1 MKNLTTVLSE
11 FSIKEKKILS
21 NHFSNVE
28 DNVFAITTPR
38 QVDRGALMS
47 RYSRTDKSMRRI
59 FLDEFLQNK
68 NRGEEFYNRVLLEY
82 GDDSVAELGEAQ
94 IAIEG
99 LSNIAVKKIEDR
111 RIGLSYLE
119 KSSRYVAWNK
129 KINGQYRFYRE
140 PVLMKSKFGDL
151 YLDTCNFSFEVYS
164 KNIEPMIKYIREKYP
179 IQKYTFKDSK
189 EGTEKSF
196 SKLKE
201 ENDIKSAN
209 MIYNGS
215 TKAKALDILRGLLPA
230 STLTNV
236 GITGNGRA
244 FEYLLTILA
253 SSGLEEEQDLASKIK
268 KELDTTIK
276 AFVRRADDKYGK
288 AFQNYLQQL
297 KKTSKIVAKEIK
309 PKIISGV
316 RTQLVDYESEKIA
329 IDKIITSIIYE
340 QSPSTS
346 YNIIMQQ
353 VKKLSDEKKR
363 KIINTFTKLRKNRR
377 HRPSR
382 AFESVY
388 YTFDLLNNFGMFR
401 DFHRHRALTLERQ
414 LLTTDHGYNIPNEI
428 KILGIEKDYRECMVK
443 TKQTFDKIRKKYPEQ
458 GQYVVNFA
466 YNYPYFMK
474 FNLREACHLIELRT
488 VPQGHI
494 DYRRVAQQMF
504 KEINRVHPD
513 LSKIMKFVDLKEYDL
528 ERFESEKRSEEKR
541 KNLKK

>member
-1 MKNLTTVLSE
+1 LSE

-21 NHFSNVE
+21 EHFSNT
-28 DNVFAITTPR
+28 DGDVFAIITPK

-47 RYSRTDKSMRRI
+47 RYSRTNKSMRRI
-59 FLDEFLQNK
+59 FLDEFLKNK
-68 NRGEEFYNRVLLEY
+68 TRGEEFYNRVLLEY

-129 KINGQYRFYRE
+129 KEKGKYRFHRE
-140 PVLMKSKFGDL
+140 SEIMKSRFADM
-151 YLDTCNFSFEVYS
+151 YEETCNFSFDVYS
-164 KNIEPMIKYIREKYP
+164 KNIEPMINYVREKYP
-179 IQKYTFKDSK
+179 IEKYSFKDSTDGK
-189 EGTEKSF
+189 EKLF
-196 SKLKE
+196 SKLK
-201 ENDIKSAN
+201 NDGDIKSAN
-209 MIYNGS
+209 MIYKGS

-244 FEYLLTILA
+244 FEYLLTVLG
-253 SSGLEEEQDLASKIK
+253 SSELKEERDLASKIK

-276 AFVRRADDKYGK
+276 SFVRRADDKYGK
-288 AFQNYLQQL
+288 AFQNYL
-297 KKTSKIVAKEIK
+297 KDIKNKSKSITLKEIK
-309 PKIISGV
+309 FKPRTGV
-316 RTQLVDYESEKIA
+316 ITNLVDYELEKIA
-329 IDKIITSIIYE
+329 MDKIITSIFYE

-346 YNIIMQQ
+346 YQNILKQ
-353 VKKLSDEKKR
+353 VKKISKEKKI
-363 KIINTFTKLRKNRR
+363 KIINEFVKLRTNRR
-377 HRPSR
+377 HKPSR
-382 AFESVY
+382 AFENIY
-388 YTFDLLNNFGMFR
+388 YTFDLCNNFGMFR

-428 KILGIEKDYRECMVK
+428 KILGIEKDFKDSMNK
-443 TKQTFDKIRKKYPEQ
+443 TKETFDKIRKKHPEQ

-488 VPQGHI
+488 VPQGHV
-494 DYRRVAQQMF
+494 DYRKVAQQMF
-504 KEINRVHPD
+504 KQINKVHPN

-528 ERFESEKRSEEKR
+528 ERFESEKRIEAKR
-541 KNLKK
+541 KKLKK

>member
-1 MKNLTTVLSE
+1 LSE
-11 FSIKEKKILS
+11 FTIKEKKILS
-21 NHFSNVE
+21 DHFSNS
-28 DNVFAITTPR
+28 DGDVFAIITPR

-59 FLDEFLQNK
+59 FLEEFLKNK
-68 NRGEEFYNRVLLEY
+68 SRGEEFYNRVLLEY

-129 KINGQYRFYRE
+129 KTNGQYRFYKE
-140 PVLMKSKFGDL
+140 PELMKSKFADL
-151 YLDTCNFSFEVYS
+151 YLETCNFSFDIYS
-164 KNIEPMIKYIREKYP
+164 KNIEPMINYVREKYP
-179 IQKYTFKDSK
+179 IEKYSFKDSTDGK
-189 EGTEKSF
+189 EKEF
-196 SKLKE
+196 SKIKNE
-201 ENDIKSAN
+201 SDIKSAN
-209 MIYNGS
+209 MIYKGS

-244 FEYLLTILA
+244 FEYLLTVLG
-253 SSGLEEEQDLASKIK
+253 SSELREEQDLASKIK

-276 AFVRRADDKYGK
+276 SFVRRADDKYGK
-288 AFQNYLQQL
+288 ALQKYLKEL
-297 KKTSKIVAKEIK
+297 KTTSRKIAHKEIK
-309 PKIISGV
+309 AKIISG
-316 RTQLVDYESEKIA
+316 TNTKLVDYEPESDA
-329 IDKIITSIIYE
+329 INKIITGILYE

-346 YNIIMQQ
+346 YDNILSQ
-353 VKKLSDEKKR
+353 VKKIPKEKKK
-363 KIINTFTKLRKNRR
+363 KIIETFVNLRTNRR

-382 AFESVY
+382 AFENVY

-414 LLTTDHGYNIPNEI
+414 LLTTDHGYNIPKEI
-428 KILGIEKDYRECMVK
+428 STLGIDKDYKDCMDK
-443 TKQTFDKIRKKYPEQ
+443 TKETFSKIRNKFPEQ
-458 GQYVVNFA
+458 SQYVVNFA

-504 KEINRVHPD
+504 REINRVHPV

-528 ERFESEKRSEEKR
+528 ERFESEKRTEEKR
-541 KNLKK
+541 KKLNR

>member
-1 MKNLTTVLSE
+1 LSE
-11 FSIKEKKILS
+11 FSKNERKILS
-21 NHFSNVE
+21 DHFSNAD
-28 DNVFAITTPR
+28 DNVFAIITPR

-59 FLDEFLQNK
+59 FLDEFLKNK

-82 GDDSVAELGEAQ
+82 GDDSVAELGGAQ

-119 KSSRYVAWNK
+119 KSSRYVAWDK
-129 KINGQYRFYRE
+129 KINGNYRFYRD
-140 PVLMKSKFGDL
+140 PVMMESRFSDL
-151 YLDTCNFSFEVYS
+151 YIDACNFSFDVYS
-164 KNIEPMIKYIREKYP
+164 KNIEQMIKYVREKYS
-179 IQKYTFKDSK
+179 IEKYSFKDSSDGK
-189 EGTEKSF
+189 EKLF
-196 SKLKE
+196 SKLKK

-209 MIYNGS
+209 VIYRGS

-253 SSGLEEEQDLASKIK
+253 SSDLNEERDLASKIK

-276 AFVRRADDKYGK
+276 SFVRRADDKYGK
-288 AFQNYLQQL
+288 EFSSYLR
-297 KKTSKIVAKEIK
+297 EIK
-309 PKIISGV
+309 KASKSFVKGIKPRKTFG
-316 RTQLVDYESEKIA
+316 TFTKLVDWESEKKA
-329 IDKIITSIIYE
+329 IDRIITSVMYE
-340 QSPSTS
+340 NSPSTS
-346 YNIIMQQ
+346 YQNILKQ
-353 VKKLSDEKKR
+353 VQKMTLEKKIE
-363 KIINTFTKLRKNRR
+363 IIKTLTILRKNRR

-382 AFESVY
+382 AFESTY

-414 LLTTDHGYNIPNEI
+414 LLTTDHGYNLPEEI
-428 KILGIEKDYRECMVK
+428 KILGIDKEFKECMDMSK
-443 TKQTFDKIRKKYPEQ
+443 NSFDKIRKKYPEQ

-488 VPQGHI
+488 VPQGHV
-494 DYRRVAQQMF
+494 DYRRVAQQMYHQ
-504 KEINRVHPD
+504 INKVHPN
-513 LSKIMKFVDLKEYDL
+513 LSKIIKFVDLKEYDL
-528 ERFESEKRSEEKR
+528 ERFESEKRTEEKR
-541 KNLKK
+541 KKLKN

>member
-1 MKNLTTVLSE
+1 LSE
-11 FSIKEKKILS
+11 FSSKEKRILS
-21 NHFSNVE
+21 SHFSNTDE
-28 DNVFAITTPR
+28 NVFAIITPR

-47 RYSRTDKSMRRI
+47 RYSRTDKSMRRV
-59 FLDEFLQNK
+59 FLDEFLKNK

-129 KINGQYRFYRE
+129 KTNGSYRFYKD
-140 PVLMKSKFGDL
+140 PVLMESKFSNL
-151 YLDTCNFSFEVYS
+151 YLDSCNFSFDTYS
-164 KNIEPMIKYIREKYP
+164 KNIEPMIKYVREKYP
-179 IQKYTFKDSK
+179 IERYSFKDSSDGK
-189 EGTEKSF
+189 EKSF
-196 SKLKE
+196 SKLKQ
-201 ENDIKSAN
+201 ENDIKSAQ

-244 FEYLLTILA
+244 FEYLLAVL
-253 SSGLEEEQDLASKIK
+253 SSSNLNEEQDLASKIK

-288 AFQNYLQQL
+288 ELSNYLREI
-297 KKTSKIVAKEIK
+297 KKVSKSFVKEIK
-309 PKIISGV
+309 PKTNSG
-316 RTQLVDYESEKIA
+316 TITKLVDWENEKKA
-329 IDKIITSIIYE
+329 LDKIITALMYE
-340 QSPSTS
+340 NSPSTS
-346 YNIIMQQ
+346 YQEISKQ
-353 VKKLSDEKKR
+353 VKNLSSKK
-363 KIINTFTKLRKNRR
+363 KTQFITTLASLRKNRR
-377 HRPSR
+377 QRPSR
-382 AFESVY
+382 AFENIY

-414 LLTTDHGYNIPNEI
+414 LLTTDHGYNLPKEI
-428 KILGIEKDYRECMVK
+428 KILGIDKEFIECMDISK
-443 TKQTFDKIRKKYPEQ
+443 NAFDEIRKKFPEQ

-494 DYRRVAQQMF
+494 DYRRVAQQMY
-504 KEINRVHPD
+504 KQINKVHPN
-513 LSKIMKFVDLKEYDL
+513 LSKIIKFADLKEYDL
-528 ERFESEKRSEEKR
+528 ERFESEKRTEEKR
-541 KNLKK
+541 KKLN

>member
-1 MKNLTTVLSE
+1 VLSE
-11 FSIKEKKILS
+11 FSAKEKKILS
-21 NHFSNVE
+21 NHFSNL
-28 DNVFAITTPR
+28 DGSVFAIITPK

-59 FLDEFLQNK
+59 FLDEFLKNK

-129 KINGQYRFYRE
+129 KINGNYRFYRD
-140 PVLMKSKFGDL
+140 PVLINSRFADL
-151 YLDTCNFSFEVYS
+151 YLETCNFSFDVYS
-164 KNIEPMIKYIREKYP
+164 KNIEPMINYVREKYP
-179 IQKYTFKDSK
+179 IEKYSFKDSK
-189 EGTEKSF
+189 DGKEKSF
-196 SKLKE
+196 SKLKQE
-201 ENDIKSAN
+201 KDIKSAN
-209 MIYNGS
+209 MIYRGS

-230 STLTNV
+230 ATLTNV

-244 FEYLLTILA
+244 FEYLLTIL
-253 SSGLEEEQDLASKIK
+253 SSSDLDEEQDLAVKIK

-276 AFVRRADDKYGK
+276 SFVRRSDDKYGK
-288 AFQNYLQQL
+288 AFQNYLKQV
-297 KKTSKIVAKEIK
+297 KKTSKLIVAKEII
-309 PKIISGV
+309 PKKVSGV
-316 RTQLVDYESEKIA
+316 MTKLVDWESEKNS
-329 IDKIITSIIYE
+329 IDKIVTSIMYE

-346 YNIIMQQ
+346 YQNILLQ
-353 VKKLSDEKKR
+353 VKKFSKEKKI
-363 KIINTFTKLRKNRR
+363 KIINSLAKLRQNRR
-377 HRPSR
+377 HRPGR

-414 LLTTDHGYNIPNEI
+414 LLTTDHGYSIPDEI
-428 KILGIEKDYRECMVK
+428 KILGIDKEYKECMNK
-443 TKQTFDKIRKKYPEQ
+443 TKDTFDKIRKRHPEQ

-488 VPQGHI
+488 VPQGHA
-494 DYRRVAQQMF
+494 DYRRVAQQMY
-504 KEINRVHPD
+504 KQINKVHPN
-513 LSKIMKFVDLKEYDL
+513 LSKLMKFVDLKEYDL
-528 ERFESEKRSEEKR
+528 ERFESEKRTEEKR
-541 KNLKK
+541 KNLKN

>member
-1 MKNLTTVLSE
+1 LENLTNVLSE
-11 FSIKEKKILS
+11 FSIREKKILY
-21 NHFSNVE
+21 NHFSNTDE
-28 DNVFAITTPR
+28 NVFAIITPR

-129 KINGQYRFYRE
+129 KIDGQYRFYRE
-140 PVLMKSKFGDL
+140 PVLMRSRFGDL
-151 YLDTCNFSFEVYS
+151 YLDACNFSFDVYS
-164 KNIEPMIKYIREKYP
+164 KNIDPMIKYVREKYQ
-179 IQKYTFKDSK
+179 IEKYTFKDSK
-189 EGTEKSF
+189 DGKEKLF

-244 FEYLLTILA
+244 FEYLLTVLA
-253 SSGLEEEQDLASKIK
+253 SSELEEERDLASKIK
-268 KELDTTIK
+268 KEIDSTIK

-297 KKTSKIVAKEIK
+297 KKTSKLVTKEIK

-316 RTQLVDYESEKIA
+316 RTQLVDHESEKTA
-329 IDKIITSIIYE
+329 MDKIITSIIYE

-346 YNIIMQQ
+346 YNMIMQQ
-353 VKKLSDEKKR
+353 VKKLSDEKKT
-363 KIINTFTKLRKNRR
+363 KIINMFTKLRKNRR
-377 HRPSR
+377 HKPSR

-414 LLTTDHGYNIPNEI
+414 LLTTDHGYNIPDEI
-428 KILGIEKDYRECMVK
+428 KILGIEKDYRECMEK
-443 TKQTFDKIRKKYPEQ
+443 TKQTFDKIRTKHPEQ

-504 KEINRVHPD
+504 KEINRVHPN

>member
-1 MKNLTTVLSE
+1 LKILLSE
-11 FSIKEKKILS
+11 FSEKEKKILS
-21 NHFSNVE
+21 NHFSNA
-28 DNVFAITTPR
+28 DSSVFAIITPR

-59 FLDEFLQNK
+59 FLDEFLKNK

-119 KSSRYVAWNK
+119 KSSRYVAWDK
-129 KINGQYRFYRE
+129 KINGEYRFYRD
-140 PVLMKSKFGDL
+140 PQLMESRFSDI
-151 YLDTCNFSFEVYS
+151 YLDSCNFSFEIYA
-164 KNIEPMIKYIREKYP
+164 KNIEQMIKYVREKYP
-179 IQKYTFKDSK
+179 IEKYLFKDSSDGK
-189 EGTEKSF
+189 EKSF
-196 SKLKE
+196 SKLKN

-209 MIYNGS
+209 IIYRGS

-244 FEYLLTILA
+244 FEYLLTVLA
-253 SSGLEEEQDLASKIK
+253 ASNLQEERDLASKIK

-276 AFVRRADDKYGK
+276 SFVRRADDKYGK
-288 AFQNYLQQL
+288 EFSNYLKNI
-297 KKTSKIVAKEIK
+297 KKTSKSFANKIK
-309 PKIISGV
+309 PQKTIGSF
-316 RTQLVDYESEKIA
+316 TKLVDYESEKQA
-329 IDKIITSIIYE
+329 INKIITSILYE
-340 QSPSTS
+340 SSPSTS
-346 YNIIMQQ
+346 YQNIFNQ
-353 VKKLSDEKKR
+353 VQKMSQEKKIQ
-363 KIINTFTKLRKNRR
+363 IIKSLSSLRKNRR

-382 AFESVY
+382 AFENVY

-401 DFHRHRALTLERQ
+401 DFHRHRTLTLQRQ
-414 LLTTDHGYNIPNEI
+414 LLTTDHGFNLPDEI
-428 KILGIEKDYRECMVK
+428 KVLGIDKEFKECMNRSK
-443 TKQTFDKIRKKYPEQ
+443 YSFDKIRKKFPEQ

-466 YNYPYFMK
+466 YNYPYLMK

-504 KEINRVHPD
+504 QQINKVHPN
-513 LSKIMKFVDLKEYDL
+513 LSKMIKFVDLKEYDL
-528 ERFESEKRSEEKR
+528 ERFESEKRTEEKR
-541 KNLKK
+541 KKLKKF

>member
-1 MKNLTTVLSE
+1 MSE

-21 NHFSNVE
+21 DHFSNT
-28 DNVFAITTPR
+28 DGNVFAIITPR

-47 RYSRTDKSMRRI
+47 RYSRTNKSMRRI
-59 FLDEFLQNK
+59 FLDEFLKNK

-129 KINGQYRFYRE
+129 KEKGKYRFYRDPE
-140 PVLMKSKFGDL
+140 IMKSRFADM
-151 YLDTCNFSFEVYS
+151 YEDACNFSFDIYS
-164 KNIEPMIKYIREKYP
+164 KNIDPMINYVREKYP
-179 IQKYTFKDSK
+179 IEKYSFKDSTDGK
-189 EGTEKSF
+189 EKSL
-196 SKLKE
+196 SKLKNE
-201 ENDIKSAN
+201 GDIKSAN
-209 MIYNGS
+209 MIYKGS

-244 FEYLLTILA
+244 FEYLLTVLG
-253 SSGLEEEQDLASKIK
+253 SSELREERDLASKIK

-276 AFVRRADDKYGK
+276 SFVRRADDKYGK
-288 AFQNYLQQL
+288 AFQKYLRDIKNKSRSITVKEL
-297 KKTSKIVAKEIK
+297 KSKPTIGVMT
-309 PKIISGV
+309 KI
-316 RTQLVDYESEKIA
+316 VDYESEKIA
-329 IDKIITSIIYE
+329 MDKIITSIMYE
-340 QSPSTS
+340 QSPSIS
-346 YNIIMQQ
+346 YQNILHQ
-353 VKKLSDEKKR
+353 VKKFSKEKKI
-363 KIINTFTKLRKNRR
+363 KIIDEFVKLRTNRR

-382 AFESVY
+382 AFENVY
-388 YTFDLLNNFGMFR
+388 YTFDLCNNFGMFR

-414 LLTTDHGYNIPNEI
+414 LLTTDHGYNIPKEI
-428 KILGIEKDYRECMVK
+428 KILGIEKDFKNCMNK
-443 TKQTFDKIRKKYPEQ
+443 TKETFEKIRKKYPEQ

-488 VPQGHI
+488 VPQGHA
-494 DYRRVAQQMF
+494 DYRLVAQQMF
-504 KEINRVHPD
+504 KQINKIHPN
-513 LSKIMKFVDLKEYDL
+513 LSRIMKFVDLKEYDL
-528 ERFESEKRSEEKR
+528 ERFESEKRTEEKR
-541 KNLKK
+541 KKLKK

>member
-1 MKNLTTVLSE
+1 LKNFTRVLSE
-11 FSIKEKKILS
+11 FSIKERKILS
-21 NHFSNVE
+21 DHFSNT
-28 DNVFAITTPR
+28 DGDVFAIITPK

-47 RYSRTDKSMRRI
+47 RYSRTNKSMRRI
-59 FLDEFLQNK
+59 FLDEFLKNK
-68 NRGEEFYNRVLLEY
+68 NRGEEFYNRILLEY

-129 KINGQYRFYRE
+129 KENGKYRFYRDQE
-140 PVLMKSKFGDL
+140 IMKSKFADM
-151 YLDTCNFSFEVYS
+151 YEETCNFSFDIYS
-164 KNIEPMIKYIREKYP
+164 KNIDPMVTYIREKYS
-179 IQKYTFKDSK
+179 IEKYSFKDSTDGK
-189 EGTEKSF
+189 EKLF
-196 SKLKE
+196 SKLKNE
-201 ENDIKSAN
+201 IDVKSAN
-209 MIYNGS
+209 MIYKGS

-253 SSGLEEEQDLASKIK
+253 SSELKEERELASKIK

-276 AFVRRADDKYGK
+276 SFVGRVDDKYGK
-288 AFQNYLQQL
+288 AFQKYL
-297 KKTSKIVAKEIK
+297 KDVKNKSKSIAVKEIK
-309 PKIISGV
+309 SKPTTGV
-316 RTQLVDYESEKIA
+316 VTKLVDYEPEKIA

-346 YNIIMQQ
+346 YQNILQQ
-353 VKKLSDEKKR
+353 VKKFSKER
-363 KIINTFTKLRKNRR
+363 KNEIINEFTKLRTNRR

-382 AFESVY
+382 AFENIY
-388 YTFDLLNNFGMFR
+388 YTFDLCNNFGMFR

-414 LLTTDHGYNIPNEI
+414 LLTTDHGYNIPNEV
-428 KILGIEKDYRECMVK
+428 KVLGIEKDFKDCMNK
-443 TKQTFDKIRKKYPEQ
+443 TKETFDKIRTKYPEQ

-466 YNYPYFMK
+466 FNYPYFMK

-488 VPQGHI
+488 VPQGHA

-504 KEINRVHPD
+504 KEINKVHPN

-528 ERFESEKRSEEKR
+528 ERFESEKRTEEKR
-541 KNLKK
+541 KKLK

>member
-1 MKNLTTVLSE
+1 MTNILSE
-11 FSIKEKKILS
+11 FSIKEKEILS
-21 NHFSNVE
+21 DHFSNAD

-140 PVLMKSKFGDL
+140 PVLMNSKFGDL

-179 IQKYTFKDSK
+179 IEKYTFKDSK
-189 EGTEKSF
+189 DGTEKSF

-253 SSGLEEEQDLASKIK
+253 SSELKEEQDLASKIK

-276 AFVRRADDKYGK
+276 AFVRRADDRYGK
-288 AFQNYLQQL
+288 SFQNYLQQI
-297 KKTSKIVAKEIK
+297 KKTSKIVTKEIK

-316 RTQLVDYESEKIA
+316 RTQLVDYEPEKTA

-353 VKKLSDEKKR
+353 VKKLPDEKKR
-363 KIINTFTKLRKNRR
+363 KIISAFTKLRQNRR

-428 KILGIEKDYRECMVK
+428 KTLGIEKEYIECMAK
-443 TKQTFDKIRKKYPEQ
+443 TKQTFDKIRIKHPEQ

-504 KEINRVHPD
+504 KEINKVHPN

>member
-1 MKNLTTVLSE
+1 MTNVLSE
-11 FSIKEKKILS
+11 FSIKEKEILS
-21 NHFSNVE
+21 DHFSNAD
-28 DNVFAITTPR
+28 DNVFAIITPR

-140 PVLMKSKFGDL
+140 PVLMNSKFGDL

-179 IQKYTFKDSK
+179 IEKYTFKDSK
-189 EGTEKSF
+189 DGTEKSF

-253 SSGLEEEQDLASKIK
+253 SSELKEEQDLASKIK

-276 AFVRRADDKYGK
+276 AFVRRADDRYGK
-288 AFQNYLQQL
+288 SFQNYLQQI
-297 KKTSKIVAKEIK
+297 KKTSKIITKEIK

-316 RTQLVDYESEKIA
+316 RTQLVDYEPEKTA

-353 VKKLSDEKKR
+353 VKKLPDEKKR
-363 KIINTFTKLRKNRR
+363 KIISAFTKLRQNRR

-428 KILGIEKDYRECMVK
+428 KTLGIEKEYIECMAK
-443 TKQTFDKIRKKYPEQ
+443 TKQTFDKIRIKHPEQ

-504 KEINRVHPD
+504 KEINKVHPN

-541 KNLKK
+541 KNIKK